1 MTLLKNNESQSQ
13 NFFSSESPP
22 TILKKVMKV
31 RAKNLVLL
39 KGQGLPTTKS
49 NESQTQKHFS
59 SQGQKVNYKKEASIK
74 KRFAK

>member
-13 NFFSSESPP
+13 KFFSSEGP

-31 RAKNLVLL
+31 RAKNFVLL

-49 NESQTQKHFS
+49 NESQSQKYFS

-74 KRFAK
+74 KCFAK

>member
-1 MTLLKNNESQSQ
+1 
-13 NFFSSESPP
+13 
-22 TILKKVMKV
+22 MKV

-49 NESQTQKHFS
+49 NESQSQKYFS
-59 SQGQKVNYKKEASIK
+59 SQGQKVNYKKEASNK